1 MPELDEARAAYR
13 IHGRVQGVGFRYWV
27 HEQAK
32 RLEIRGSVRNLS
44 DGSVET
50 ALAGSTEAV
59 KQMSQLLHSGPSL
72 ARVDRVEE
80 ISSPE
85 DLPDEFLIL
94 YDEI

>member
-1 MPELDEARAAYR
+1 MSKLDEARAAYR

-27 HEQAK
+27 RKQAK

-44 DGSVET
+44 NGSVET

-59 KQMSQLLHSGPSL
+59 KRMSQLLHSGPSL
-72 ARVDRVEE
+72 AHVDRVEE
-80 ISSPE
+80 ISAPE